1 MSGFAERPSLFPYEA
16 RINSA
21 MVVTGAKVKNA
32 SLTGADIDYWK
43 LGTVPSAVFAAWTD
57 ELLPAVAVFC
67 PRVS

>member
-1 MSGFAERPSLFPYEA
+1 
-16 RINSA
+16 